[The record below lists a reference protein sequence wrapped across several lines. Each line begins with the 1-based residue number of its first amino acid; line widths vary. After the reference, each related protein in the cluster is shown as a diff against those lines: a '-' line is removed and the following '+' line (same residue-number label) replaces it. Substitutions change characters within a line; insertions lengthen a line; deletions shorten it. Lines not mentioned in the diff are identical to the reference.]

1 MTLPSTTGPFSVRC
15 VCVFVRVSWSR
26 LSLPSNAWL
35 AHCPSSNHGDSNGGS
50 RIVPGQTESA
60 PLENALKSKVPSLFL
75 RAHLRCE
82 IVRVFWFLL
91 WGSSCFNGQ
100 AHDTKERKPLHYS
113 THPHDRLALFPTPRV
128 LLGVHAG
135 DEEESSML
143 MSEVPHENKDHHAR
157 GSGNGIE
164 NRRQS
169 TTPPANTNPDVFEV
183 R

>member
-1 MTLPSTTGPFSVRC
+1 M
-15 VCVFVRVSWSR
+15 
-26 LSLPSNAWL
+26 
-35 AHCPSSNHGDSNGGS
+35 
-50 RIVPGQTESA
+50 
-60 PLENALKSKVPSLFL
+60 
-75 RAHLRCE
+75 
-82 IVRVFWFLL
+82 
-91 WGSSCFNGQ
+91 
-100 AHDTKERKPLHYS
+100 HYS
-113 THPHDRLALFPTPRV
+113 TRPHDRLALFPTPRV

-169 TTPPANTNPDVFEV
+169 TTPPTNTNPDVFEV